1 MCRHFYNIFFSLLD
15 LKPCLPLVIISLDE
29 SEALKHSN
37 SGETTEIVL
46 SHLTIEKMGTENK
59 NDLLKVNTDNCYQ
72 S

>member
-46 SHLTIEKMGTENK
+46 SHLTIEKMGTEIH
-59 NDLLKVNTDNCYQ
+59 LFPPRSHPSVIIP
-72 S
+72 